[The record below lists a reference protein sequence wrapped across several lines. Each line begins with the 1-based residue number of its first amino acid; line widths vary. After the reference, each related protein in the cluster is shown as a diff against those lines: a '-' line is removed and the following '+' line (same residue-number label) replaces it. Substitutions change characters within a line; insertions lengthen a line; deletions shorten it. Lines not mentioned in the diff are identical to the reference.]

1 MFKTIDKKL
10 RLVRIRCSINLLLRH
25 LGRVLAVAGIIAIL
39 AILTERLLAMTV
51 IEPWSLWSF
60 WTATLVLVLLLWM
73 LKQPSRM
80 QVSLLVDRRL
90 KLRERLSTTLAL
102 AASEDPFAE
111 AARQDALDVAR
122 RIKPQAHFPVR
133 PSRCWLYATGAWAL
147 AILCMFVPQKDLFGA
162 RSKRDRQD
170 KNARQVQVAEAE
182 VKKAADPVK
191 MAVKQLDNPELQE
204 ALGDLEQTQKGAKPD
219 QLKRDAIRKLGGLS
233 DRLKN
238 MQNGTTLESVNL
250 MQQMLKQLKGS
261 TNPVSQQL
269 RLAMAQGNFADAAN
283 ILRQLQ
289 KQLAEG
295 KLSSPQRQELSRE
308 LQNLAK
314 QLQALAEKNQELEKE
329 LEKLGLDKK
338 LANMDANQ
346 LKQALKKQGLAN
358 DKIQEL
364 LRKAAACRMACSR
377 CSGMGQAMAACGAG
391 AGLSG
396 DELNSIME
404 QLDDLEALKQQLALT
419 EASIEEIGR
428 AMACLGAGMCQ
439 GMGYQGPWMEGYS
452 RGAGGGT
459 GGPGIG
465 YGPRNTAENGQTAN
479 QKTRVQSKGGKGP
492 VIASWYFKD
501 SQVVGEARRDFSEV
515 IQAARDIAAEAV
527 SENEIPRKYEDAVKQ
542 YFTQLEESKGK

>member
-1 MFKTIDKKL
+1 
-10 RLVRIRCSINLLLRH
+10 LV
-25 LGRVLAVAGIIAIL
+25 
-39 AILTERLLAMTV
+39 
-51 IEPWSLWSF
+51 
-60 WTATLVLVLLLWM
+60 
-73 LKQPSRM
+73 
-80 QVSLLVDRRL
+80 
-90 KLRERLSTTLAL
+90 
-102 AASEDPFAE
+102 AE
-111 AARQDALDVAR
+111 AA
-122 RIKPQAHFPVR
+122 
-133 PSRCWLYATGAWAL
+133 
-147 AILCMFVPQKDLFGA
+147 
-162 RSKRDRQD
+162 
-170 KNARQVQVAEAE
+170 

-191 MAVKQLDNPELQE
+191 MAVKQLDDPELQE
-204 ALGDLEQTQKGAKPD
+204 ALADLDQMPKGAKPD
-219 QLKRDAIRKLGGLS
+219 QLKRDAIRKLGSLS

-238 MQNGTTLESVNL
+238 MQNGTTLESLNL

-295 KLSSPQRQELSRE
+295 KLSSRQRQELARE

-338 LANMDANQ
+338 LAKMDADQ
-346 LKQALKKQGLAN
+346 LKQALQKQGLAN
-358 DKIQEL
+358 DKIEEL

-377 CSGMGQAMAACGAG
+377 CRGMGQAMAACGAG
-391 AGLSG
+391 GGLSG
-396 DELNSIME
+396 DELSSIME
-404 QLDDLEALKQQLALT
+404 QLDDLEALSQQLALT
-419 EASIEEIGR
+419 EASIEEISR
-428 AMACLGAGMCQ
+428 AMACLGEGMCQ

-465 YGPRNTAENGQTAN
+465 YGPRNTAEDGQTST

-515 IQAARDIAAEAV
+515 IQAARDSAAEAIT
-527 SENEIPRKYEDAVKQ
+527 ENEIPRKYEDPVKK
-542 YFTQLEESKGK
+542 YFKGLEESKGK